1 MTGAPPVILV
11 VADRKSVTSGAW
23 SNILNDSLPH
33 TYIQAVEQAGGM
45 PLLLPPTEVL
55 RDNAERLLDLAD
67 GVFLA
72 GGRDLDA
79 DLYGREKHPF
89 NDQPLRVRD
98 ELEIALVRGAR
109 RRGMPVLGACRG
121 MQVLN
126 VALGGTLEQ
135 HLDDRV
141 DMTPHRNIVGK
152 FTSHRVSVAPGTLLA
167 GALGA
172 DAFDIASH
180 HHQAVESLG
189 DGLIASAYFDDG
201 VVEAIEAPGD
211 DFVLGVQ
218 WHPEERLDPQ
228 GLKLLTAFVEATDRY
243 RRLSPQPAV
252 TLHG

>member
-1 MTGAPPVILV
+1 VNGAPPVILV

-23 SNILNDSLPH
+23 AHIPNDALPH
-33 TYIQAVEQAGGM
+33 TYIDAVEQAGGM
-45 PLLLPPTEVL
+45 PLLLPPTEML

-79 DLYGREKHPF
+79 DLYGRENHPF

-98 ELEIALVRGAR
+98 ELEIALVRGAQ

-126 VALGGTLEQ
+126 VAFGGTLEQ
-135 HLDDRV
+135 HLDDRL

-152 FTSHRVSVAPGTLLA
+152 FTSHKVSVVPGTVLA
-167 GALGA
+167 GALGS

-189 DGLIASAYFDDG
+189 DGLIASAHFDDG

-228 GLKLLTAFVEATDRY
+228 GLKLLTAFVQATDRY
-243 RRLSPQPAV
+243 RHLSAQPEV